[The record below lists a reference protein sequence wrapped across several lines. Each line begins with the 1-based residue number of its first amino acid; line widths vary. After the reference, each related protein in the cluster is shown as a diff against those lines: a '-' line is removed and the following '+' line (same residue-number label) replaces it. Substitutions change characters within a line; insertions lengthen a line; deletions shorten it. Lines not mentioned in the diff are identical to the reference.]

1 MATQLTARQ
10 AQILDLIVK
19 LVEET
24 GFPPTRAE
32 LAQTLGFKSTNA
44 AVDHL
49 RALERKG
56 YIELKAGASR
66 GIKLVQP
73 HTPVVSHDGIMPS
86 SIENAPQ
93 MPRVYSQT
101 TLPLIGRVAA
111 GSPILAQENVAKEL
125 SVDSSLFASK
135 PDYLLQVRG
144 MSMRDIGILDGD
156 FLAVKRTSEARL
168 GEIVVARIDD
178 EVTVKRLAKEKGKIV
193 LLPENPD
200 YEPIHIR
207 PGEVFAIEGL
217 AVGLIRTQALH

>member
-73 HTPVVSHDGIMPS
+73 HSPATSHDGIMPAAV
-86 SIENAPQ
+86 EN
-93 MPRVYSQT
+93 MPYMPNVHNQT

-111 GSPILAQENVAKEL
+111 GSPILAQDNVAKEL
-125 SVDSSLFASK
+125 SIDASLFASK